1 MFDLFSGALAL
12 STTVAADKEARY
24 SRAGERPTGS
34 GVIRITVYGSTM
46 KEVMTRFEKMKN
58 EKHIT
63 ADEPLVE
70 QIGKRWCCTWKEVN
84 CPLADIISFPRDT
97 RGKENHSARCTEE
110 DVRRILKMSA
120 GDMHPK
126 DIAKKMHMPLSRV
139 QAIVYRRT
147 WLHVKLND

>member
-70 QIGKRWCCTWKEVN
+70 QIGKSAAHGKKSIVHWQTLSHSPETLEVKRTTA
-84 CPLADIISFPRDT
+84 L
-97 RGKENHSARCTEE
+97 
-110 DVRRILKMSA
+110 DV
-120 GDMHPK
+120 PK
-126 DIAKKMHMPLSRV
+126 KTLDGFSK
-139 QAIVYRRT
+139 
-147 WLHVKLND
+147 